1 MEKYFNIN
9 YEFSPQEVGRRIDEQ
24 LSKNEADYIC
34 VADGVILNNANRKP
48 DYLKIVNGGMFAICD
63 SGYVP
68 LYIKWL
74 YGKRYPQY
82 CGSLIFKDL
91 VSSQKYRMFFMGTNQ
106 RTLDGLRENLKV
118 MNPKV
123 ENMSFYEL
131 PFKAVDELPT
141 TGIKNNPLV
150 DKMLLV
156 RAIEAPVLFR
166 MLYSTGI
173 RVNEIRWLH
182 RDDVDL
188 ENGIIYVRR
197 SKGYYE
203 RIIAL
208 HPAMTELLCKYD
220 RLIRKEV
227 PDTEIF
233 FPNADG
239 SMHNSA
245 WIRVN
250 FKALWYKYNPK
261 PADGSREVVPY
272 VFRHNYAIENIMSW
286 DQRGYNADKKMVA
299 LSKSMGHR
307 GIQSTQYY
315 FHLVPRFAD
324 LLDEKEGA
332 SVSEIIP
339 DIL

>member
-1 MEKYFNIN
+1 MKHTKTKEQWYQDFMSHREAYGRKKPANDFTRCFLNWCNRTYPDEE
-9 YEFSPQEVGRRIDEQ
+9 YLKQEMLEIWGTKRDTENTMSHGRRAAAVNHYVEFINERGDGPYTLIEYEWGNPSPEPI
-24 LSKNEADYIC
+24 LASKAEM
-34 VADGVILNNANRKP
+34 AN
-48 DYLKIVNGGMFAICD
+48 F
-63 SGYVP
+63 
-68 LYIKWL
+68 
-74 YGKRYPQY
+74 
-82 CGSLIFKDL
+82 
-91 VSSQKYRMFFMGTNQ
+91 
-106 RTLDGLRENLKV
+106 
-118 MNPKV
+118 
-123 ENMSFYEL
+123 
-131 PFKAVDELPT
+131 FKAVDELPIEST
-141 TGIKNNPLV
+141 KNNPLV
-150 DKMLLV
+150 DRMVLV

-208 HPAMTELLCKYD
+208 HPTMAELLCKYD

-233 FPNADG
+233 FPNTDG
-239 SMHNSA
+239 SMHNSS

-261 PADGSREVVPY
+261 PSDGSREVVPY

>member
-1 MEKYFNIN
+1 MQHTQTKEQWYQDFMSHREAYGRKKPANDFTRCFLNWCNRTYPDEE
-9 YEFSPQEVGRRIDEQ
+9 YLKQEMLEIWGTKRDTENTLSHGRRAAAVNHYVEFINERGDGPYTLIEYEWGNPSPEPI
-24 LSKNEADYIC
+24 LASKAEM
-34 VADGVILNNANRKP
+34 AN
-48 DYLKIVNGGMFAICD
+48 F
-63 SGYVP
+63 
-68 LYIKWL
+68 
-74 YGKRYPQY
+74 
-82 CGSLIFKDL
+82 
-91 VSSQKYRMFFMGTNQ
+91 
-106 RTLDGLRENLKV
+106 
-118 MNPKV
+118 
-123 ENMSFYEL
+123 
-131 PFKAVDELPT
+131 FKAVDELPIEST
-141 TGIKNNPLV
+141 KNNPLI
-150 DKMLLV
+150 DNMLLV

-197 SKGYYE
+197 AKGYYE

-208 HPAMTELLCKYD
+208 HSTMTELLRKYD

-324 LLDEKEGA
+324 LLDEKEGT

>member
-1 MEKYFNIN
+1 MKHTKTKEQWYQDFMSHREAYGRKKPANDFTRCFLNWCNRTYPDEE
-9 YEFSPQEVGRRIDEQ
+9 YLKQEMLEIWGTKRDTENTMSHGRRAAAVNHYVEFINERGDGPYNLIEYEWGDPSPEPI
-24 LSKNEADYIC
+24 LASKAEM
-34 VADGVILNNANRKP
+34 AN
-48 DYLKIVNGGMFAICD
+48 F
-63 SGYVP
+63 
-68 LYIKWL
+68 
-74 YGKRYPQY
+74 
-82 CGSLIFKDL
+82 
-91 VSSQKYRMFFMGTNQ
+91 
-106 RTLDGLRENLKV
+106 
-118 MNPKV
+118 
-123 ENMSFYEL
+123 
-131 PFKAVDELPT
+131 FKAADELPIEST
-141 TGIKNNPLV
+141 KNNPLV
-150 DKMLLV
+150 DRMVLV

-208 HPAMTELLCKYD
+208 HPTMAELLCKYD

-233 FPNADG
+233 FPNTDG
-239 SMHNSA
+239 SMHNSS

-261 PADGSREVVPY
+261 PSDGSREVVPY

>member
-1 MEKYFNIN
+1 MKHTKTKEQWYQDFMSHREAYGRKKPANDFTRCFLNWCNRTYPDEE
-9 YEFSPQEVGRRIDEQ
+9 YLKQEMLEIWGTKRDTENTMSHGRRAAAVNHYVEFINERGDGPYTLIEYEWGNPSPEPI
-24 LSKNEADYIC
+24 LASKAEM
-34 VADGVILNNANRKP
+34 AN
-48 DYLKIVNGGMFAICD
+48 F
-63 SGYVP
+63 
-68 LYIKWL
+68 
-74 YGKRYPQY
+74 
-82 CGSLIFKDL
+82 
-91 VSSQKYRMFFMGTNQ
+91 
-106 RTLDGLRENLKV
+106 
-118 MNPKV
+118 
-123 ENMSFYEL
+123 
-131 PFKAVDELPT
+131 FKAVDELPIEST
-141 TGIKNNPLV
+141 KNNPLV
-150 DKMLLV
+150 DRMVLV

-239 SMHNSA
+239 SMHNSS

-261 PADGSREVVPY
+261 PSDGSREVVPY

>member
-1 MEKYFNIN
+1 MKHTQTKEQWYQDFMSHREAYGRKKPANDFTRCFLNWCMHTYPDEEYLTQEMLEVWGTKRNTEKVL
-9 YEFSPQEVGRRIDEQ
+9 SHGRRATAVNHFVEFINERGDGPYNLIEYEWGDPSPEPI
-24 LSKNEADYIC
+24 LASKAEM
-34 VADGVILNNANRKP
+34 AN
-48 DYLKIVNGGMFAICD
+48 F
-63 SGYVP
+63 
-68 LYIKWL
+68 
-74 YGKRYPQY
+74 
-82 CGSLIFKDL
+82 FK
-91 VSSQKYRMFFMGTNQ
+91 S
-106 RTLDGLRENLKV
+106 
-118 MNPKV
+118 
-123 ENMSFYEL
+123 
-131 PFKAVDELPT
+131 VDELPT

-208 HPAMTELLCKYD
+208 HPTMTELLCKYD

>member
-1 MEKYFNIN
+1 MQHTQTKEQWYQDFMSHREAYGRKKPANDFTRCFLNWCNRTYPDEE
-9 YEFSPQEVGRRIDEQ
+9 YLKQEMLEIWGTKRDTENTMSHGRRAAAVNHYVEFINERGDGPYTLIEYEWGNPSPEPI
-24 LSKNEADYIC
+24 LASKAEM
-34 VADGVILNNANRKP
+34 AN
-48 DYLKIVNGGMFAICD
+48 F
-63 SGYVP
+63 
-68 LYIKWL
+68 
-74 YGKRYPQY
+74 
-82 CGSLIFKDL
+82 
-91 VSSQKYRMFFMGTNQ
+91 
-106 RTLDGLRENLKV
+106 
-118 MNPKV
+118 
-123 ENMSFYEL
+123 
-131 PFKAVDELPT
+131 FKAVDELPIEST
-141 TGIKNNPLV
+141 KNNPLI
-150 DKMLLV
+150 DNMLLV

-188 ENGIIYVRR
+188 ENGIVYVRR
-197 SKGYYE
+197 AKGYYE

-208 HPAMTELLCKYD
+208 HSTMTELLRKYD

-245 WIRVN
+245 WIRIN

-332 SVSEIIP
+332 SISEIIP
-339 DIL
+339 NIL

>member
-1 MEKYFNIN
+1 MKHTQTKEQWYQDFMNHREAYGRKKPANDFTRCFLNWCKRTYPDEE
-9 YEFSPQEVGRRIDEQ
+9 YLKQEMLEIWGTKRDTENTLSHGRRAAAVNHYVEFINERGDGPYTLIEYEWGNPSPEPI
-24 LSKNEADYIC
+24 LASKAEM
-34 VADGVILNNANRKP
+34 AN
-48 DYLKIVNGGMFAICD
+48 F
-63 SGYVP
+63 
-68 LYIKWL
+68 
-74 YGKRYPQY
+74 
-82 CGSLIFKDL
+82 
-91 VSSQKYRMFFMGTNQ
+91 
-106 RTLDGLRENLKV
+106 
-118 MNPKV
+118 
-123 ENMSFYEL
+123 
-131 PFKAVDELPT
+131 FKAADELPIKS
-141 TGIKNNPLV
+141 IKNNPLV
-150 DKMLLV
+150 DRMVLV

-188 ENGIIYVRR
+188 ENGIVYVRR
-197 SKGYYE
+197 AKGYYE

-208 HPAMTELLCKYD
+208 HSTMTELLRKYD
-220 RLIRKEV
+220 RLIRQEV

-250 FKALWYKYNPK
+250 FKTLWYKYNPK

-332 SVSEIIP
+332 SISEIIP

>member
-1 MEKYFNIN
+1 MQHTQTKEQWYQDFMSHREAYGRKKPANDFTRCFLNWCNRTYPDEE
-9 YEFSPQEVGRRIDEQ
+9 YLKQEMLEIWGTKRDTENTLSHGRRAAAVNHYVEFINERGNGPYT
-24 LSKNEADYIC
+24 LIEYEWGNPSPEPILASKAEM
-34 VADGVILNNANRKP
+34 AN
-48 DYLKIVNGGMFAICD
+48 F
-63 SGYVP
+63 
-68 LYIKWL
+68 
-74 YGKRYPQY
+74 
-82 CGSLIFKDL
+82 
-91 VSSQKYRMFFMGTNQ
+91 
-106 RTLDGLRENLKV
+106 
-118 MNPKV
+118 
-123 ENMSFYEL
+123 
-131 PFKAVDELPT
+131 FKAVDELPIEST
-141 TGIKNNPLV
+141 KNNPLI
-150 DKMLLV
+150 DNMLLV

-197 SKGYYE
+197 AKGYYE

-208 HPAMTELLCKYD
+208 HSTMTELLRKYD

-332 SVSEIIP
+332 SISEIIP

>member
-1 MEKYFNIN
+1 MQHTQTKEQWYQDFMSHREAYGRKKPANDFTRCFLNWCNRTYPDEE
-9 YEFSPQEVGRRIDEQ
+9 YLKQEMLEIWGTKRDTENTMSHGRRAAAVNHYVEFINERGDGPYTLIEYEWGNPSPEPI
-24 LSKNEADYIC
+24 LASKAEM
-34 VADGVILNNANRKP
+34 AN
-48 DYLKIVNGGMFAICD
+48 F
-63 SGYVP
+63 
-68 LYIKWL
+68 
-74 YGKRYPQY
+74 
-82 CGSLIFKDL
+82 
-91 VSSQKYRMFFMGTNQ
+91 
-106 RTLDGLRENLKV
+106 
-118 MNPKV
+118 
-123 ENMSFYEL
+123 
-131 PFKAVDELPT
+131 FKAVDELPIEST
-141 TGIKNNPLV
+141 KNNPLI
-150 DKMLLV
+150 DNMLLV

-188 ENGIIYVRR
+188 ENGIVYVRR
-197 SKGYYE
+197 AKGYYE

-208 HPAMTELLCKYD
+208 HSTMTELLRKYD

-245 WIRVN
+245 WIRIN

-332 SVSEIIP
+332 SISEIIP

>member
-1 MEKYFNIN
+1 MQHTQTKEQWYQDFMSHREAYGRKKPANDFTRCFLNWCNRTYPDEE
-9 YEFSPQEVGRRIDEQ
+9 YLKQEMLEIWGTKRDTENTLSHGRRAAAVNHYVEFINERGDGPYTLIEYEWGNPSPEPI
-24 LSKNEADYIC
+24 LASKAEM
-34 VADGVILNNANRKP
+34 AN
-48 DYLKIVNGGMFAICD
+48 F
-63 SGYVP
+63 
-68 LYIKWL
+68 
-74 YGKRYPQY
+74 
-82 CGSLIFKDL
+82 
-91 VSSQKYRMFFMGTNQ
+91 
-106 RTLDGLRENLKV
+106 
-118 MNPKV
+118 
-123 ENMSFYEL
+123 
-131 PFKAVDELPT
+131 FKAVDELPIEST
-141 TGIKNNPLV
+141 KNNPLI
-150 DKMLLV
+150 DNMLLV

-197 SKGYYE
+197 AKGYYE

-208 HPAMTELLCKYD
+208 HSTMTELLRKYD

-250 FKALWYKYNPK
+250 FKTLWYKYNPK

-332 SVSEIIP
+332 SISEIIP

>member
-1 MEKYFNIN
+1 MQHTQTKEQWYQDFMSHREAYGRKKPANDFTRCFLNWCNRTYPDEE
-9 YEFSPQEVGRRIDEQ
+9 YLKQEMLEIWGTKRDTENTLSHGRRAAAVNHYVEFINERGDGPYTLIEYEWGNPSPEPI
-24 LSKNEADYIC
+24 LASKAEM
-34 VADGVILNNANRKP
+34 AN
-48 DYLKIVNGGMFAICD
+48 F
-63 SGYVP
+63 
-68 LYIKWL
+68 
-74 YGKRYPQY
+74 
-82 CGSLIFKDL
+82 
-91 VSSQKYRMFFMGTNQ
+91 
-106 RTLDGLRENLKV
+106 
-118 MNPKV
+118 
-123 ENMSFYEL
+123 
-131 PFKAVDELPT
+131 FKAVDELPIEST
-141 TGIKNNPLV
+141 KNNPLI
-150 DKMLLV
+150 DNMLLV

-197 SKGYYE
+197 AKGYYE

-208 HPAMTELLCKYD
+208 HSTMTELLRKYD

-332 SVSEIIP
+332 SISEIIP